1 MLIQKS
7 VQGSSCWSW
16 RSRGKKTIWNRFNL
30 MPCPDHRTICNSLQ
44 IYCHWMCTSR
54 IFEKEEMRKKASEA
68 AKDKRKRRFVFS
80 LGLRSYLHRNS
91 SDDRQFF
98 TNVYEKKEPCT
109 WDPRLTNEIAD
120 VATIAEATGRL
131 AEEGF
136 TIGWEI
142 GVSRERQIVVVANI
156 HQRVPEHE
164 VRRYYA
170 LRRRR
175 PRQVT
180 IAIALRLLST
190 LQVSASRPGRIHH
203 HGYKGEGN
211 NNIRSNHNTKSTHS
225 WACPHASEYATD
237 CWSCS

>member
-1 MLIQKS
+1 M
-7 VQGSSCWSW
+7 
-16 RSRGKKTIWNRFNL
+16 
-30 MPCPDHRTICNSLQ
+30 SLDVY
-44 IYCHWMCTSR
+44 IKNFW
-54 IFEKEEMRKKASEA
+54 EGEDEKKASEA

-80 LGLRSYLHRNS
+80 LGLRSYLSLNS
-91 SDDRQFF
+91 SDDRQFL

-120 VATIAEATGRL
+120 VATIAKATSRL
-131 AEEGF
+131 AEEGL

-142 GVSRERQIVVVANI
+142 GVSRERPIVVVANI
-156 HQRVPEHE
+156 HQRVSEHE

-175 PRQVT
+175 RPRQVT
-180 IAIALRLLST
+180 IARALRLLST
-190 LQVSASRPGRIHH
+190 LQFSASRPGRIHH

-237 CWSCS
+237 RWSYS

>member
-1 MLIQKS
+1 
-7 VQGSSCWSW
+7 
-16 RSRGKKTIWNRFNL
+16 
-30 MPCPDHRTICNSLQ
+30 
-44 IYCHWMCTSR
+44 MCTSR
-54 IFEKEEMRKKASEA
+54 IFEKEKMRKMLLKQQRTKGNGDLCSLWGWEVTCIGTA
-68 AKDKRKRRFVFS
+68 ARTDSFSPMCMKRRNHV
-80 LGLRSYLHRNS
+80 LEI
-91 SDDRQFF
+91 Q
-98 TNVYEKKEPCT
+98 
-109 WDPRLTNEIAD
+109 RLTNEIAD

-142 GVSRERQIVVVANI
+142 GVSRERQIVVVASI

-175 PRQVT
+175 RPRQVT
-180 IAIALRLLST
+180 IAIALRLLNT
-190 LQVSASRPGRIHH
+190 LQFSAFRPGRIHH

-211 NNIRSNHNTKSTHS
+211 NNIRANHNTKSTHS
-225 WACPHASEYATD
+225 WACPHASEHATD